1 MRKMKLSNLG
11 IGTMRINKLDEMYPA
26 QDILM
31 QSGQLVQYGTG
42 IMGYG
47 TVPLLVKRNVE
58 EVIRECLNDAGLA
71 EVQLPTIQ
79 PKEIW
84 VKSERWDK
92 YIDEGVMLVVD
103 SDKGTFC
110 LAPTAEE
117 AVLEFAREKLKSYK
131 HMPTIF
137 YQIGEK
143 YRNEIRNRGYLLRG
157 KSFLMMDA
165 YSFDTDPEGLQKS
178 YDIVREAYLE
188 MAKRLGLE
196 ILPVVADNGAMG
208 GKKSEEMMVISPIG
222 EDTILY
228 DAKTKVA
235 LNTEVLEK
243 ENYEEY
249 LKEEYGIED
258 ISEFEEKKAIELGHI
273 FQLGTR
279 YSDTMNAKFIDKDGK
294 EKPYYMGCYGIGVSR
309 MVATIYEMALL
320 KKEDGEIDG
329 ISLPYNIAPFK
340 MQIIAKMDDE
350 TKVKEADKLYEEL
363 KKAGVET
370 ILDDRDNV
378 NFGARIKDAKVLGTP
393 YVAILGGKV
402 ENGSVELEET
412 KTGKREVMK
421 IEELIK
427 RASARQSFIS

>member
-1 MRKMKLSNLG
+1 MKLSNLG
-11 IGTMRINKLDEMYPA
+11 IGTMRVNKLDEMYPA
-26 QDILM
+26 QDMLM

-47 TVPLLVKRNVE
+47 TVPLLVKKNVE
-58 EVIRECLNDAGLA
+58 DIIRKCLNEAGLA

-84 VKSERWDK
+84 EKSERWNK
-92 YIDEGVMLVVD
+92 YVEEGVMLVVE

-131 HMPTIF
+131 HMPVTF

-165 YSFDTDPEGLQKS
+165 YSFDTDKEGLEKS
-178 YDIVREAYLE
+178 YENVRNAYLK
-188 MAKRLGLE
+188 MAEELDLE
-196 ILPVVADNGAMG
+196 VLPVVADNGAMG
-208 GKKSEEMMVISPIG
+208 GKKSEEMMIISPIG

-228 DAKTKVA
+228 DEKTKTA
-235 LNTEVLEK
+235 LNTEI

-249 LKEEYGIED
+249 LKEEYGIDD
-258 ISEFEEKKAIELGHI
+258 ISNFEERKAIELGHI

-279 YSDTMNAKFIDKDGK
+279 YSDTMKAMFIDKDGK

-309 MVATIYEMALL
+309 MVAAIYELSVI
-320 KKEDGEIDG
+320 KDEQGKIEG
-329 ISLPYNIAPFK
+329 IALPYNIAPFK
-340 MQIIAKMDDE
+340 VQIIAKMDDE
-350 TKVKEADKLYEEL
+350 EKVKEAKALYEKLGKLGIES
-363 KKAGVET
+363 
-370 ILDDRDNV
+370 IIDDRENI

-393 YVAILGGKV
+393 YIAIFGGKV
-402 ENGSVELEET
+402 ENGKVELEET
-412 KTGKREVMK
+412 KTGKKE
-421 IEELIK
+421 IITTEELIERFSQK
-427 RASARQSFIS
+427 

>member
-1 MRKMKLSNLG
+1 MKLSNLG
-11 IGTMRINKLDEMYPA
+11 IGTMRVNKLDEMYPA
-26 QDILM
+26 QDMLM

-58 EVIRECLNDAGLA
+58 DIIRKCLNEAGLA

-84 VKSERWDK
+84 EKSERWNK
-92 YIDEGVMLVVD
+92 YVEEGVMLVVE

-131 HMPTIF
+131 HMPVTF

-165 YSFDTDPEGLQKS
+165 YSFDTDKEGLEKS
-178 YDIVREAYLE
+178 YENVRNAYLK
-188 MAKRLGLE
+188 MAEKLDLE
-196 ILPVVADNGAMG
+196 VLPVVADNGAMG
-208 GKKSEEMMVISPIG
+208 GKKSEEMMIISPIG

-228 DAKTKVA
+228 DEKTKTA
-235 LNTEVLEK
+235 LNTEILEK

-249 LKEEYGIED
+249 LKEEYGIDD
-258 ISEFEEKKAIELGHI
+258 ISNFEERKAIELGHI

-279 YSDTMNAKFIDKDGK
+279 YSDTMKAMFIDKDGK

-309 MVATIYEMALL
+309 MVAAIYELSVI
-320 KKEDGEIDG
+320 KDEQGKIEG
-329 ISLPYNIAPFK
+329 IALPYNIAPFK
-340 MQIIAKMDDE
+340 VQIIAKMDDE
-350 TKVKEADKLYEEL
+350 EKVKEAKALYEKLGKLGIES
-363 KKAGVET
+363 
-370 ILDDRDNV
+370 IIDDRENI

-393 YVAILGGKV
+393 YIAIFGGKV
-402 ENGSVELEET
+402 ENGKVELEET
-412 KTGKREVMK
+412 KTGKKE
-421 IEELIK
+421 IITTEELIERFSQK
-427 RASARQSFIS
+427 

>member
-1 MRKMKLSNLG
+1 MKLSNLG
-11 IGTMRINKLDEMYPA
+11 IGTMRVNKLDEMYPA
-26 QDILM
+26 QDMLM

-58 EVIRECLNDAGLA
+58 DIIRKCLNEAGLA

-84 VKSERWDK
+84 EKSERWNK
-92 YIDEGVMLVVD
+92 YVEEGVMLVVE

-131 HMPTIF
+131 HMPVTF

-165 YSFDTDPEGLQKS
+165 YSFDTDIEGLEKS
-178 YDIVREAYLE
+178 YKNVRDAYLKIAE
-188 MAKRLGLE
+188 KLDIE
-196 ILPVVADNGAMG
+196 VLPVVADNGAMG
-208 GKKSEEMMVISPIG
+208 GKKSEEMMLLSPIG

-228 DAKTKVA
+228 DAKSKIA

-243 ENYEEY
+243 ENYLEY

-258 ISEFEEKKAIELGHI
+258 ISGFEERRAIELGHI

-279 YSDTMNAKFIDKDGK
+279 YSDTMKAVFIDRDGK

-309 MVATIYEMALL
+309 MLAAIYELSVI
-320 KKEDGEIDG
+320 KNDKGEIDG

-340 MQIIAKMDDE
+340 LQIIAKMDDE
-350 TKVKEADKLYEEL
+350 EKVAEANKLYEDL
-363 KKAGVET
+363 KKCGIET
-370 ILDDRDNV
+370 IIDDRENV
-378 NFGARIKDAKVLGTP
+378 NFGARIRDAKVLGTP
-393 YVAILGGKV
+393 YLAIFGGKV
-402 ENGSVELEET
+402 ENGKVELENT
-412 KTGKREVMK
+412 KTVEKEVIPVEK
-421 IEELIK
+421 LIERFSK
-427 RASARQSFIS
+427 

>member
-1 MRKMKLSNLG
+1 MKLSNLG
-11 IGTMRINKLDEMYPA
+11 IGTMRVNKLDDMYPA
-26 QDILM
+26 QDMLM

-47 TVPLLVKRNVE
+47 TIPLLVKRNIE
-58 EVIRECLNDAGLA
+58 EIIRQTLKDAGLA
-71 EVQLPTIQ
+71 EVQMPTLQ

-84 VKSERWDK
+84 EKSERWNK
-92 YIDEGVMLVVD
+92 YIEEGVMLVVE

-131 HMPTIF
+131 HMPVTF

-165 YSFDTDPEGLQKS
+165 YSFDTDIEGLEKS
-178 YDIVREAYLE
+178 YRNVRDAYLKIAE
-188 MAKRLGLE
+188 KLDIE
-196 ILPVVADNGAMG
+196 VLPVVADNGAMG
-208 GKKSEEMMVISPIG
+208 GKKSEEMMLLSPIG

-228 DAKTKVA
+228 DARSKIA

-243 ENYEEY
+243 ENYLEY

-258 ISEFEEKKAIELGHI
+258 ISDFEERRAIELGHI

-279 YSDTMNAKFIDKDGK
+279 YSDTMKAVFIDRDGK

-309 MVATIYEMALL
+309 MLAAIYELSVI
-320 KKEDGEIDG
+320 KNDKGEIDG

-340 MQIIAKMDDE
+340 LQIIAKMDDE
-350 TKVKEADKLYEEL
+350 EKVAEANKLYEDL
-363 KKAGVET
+363 KKCGIET
-370 ILDDRDNV
+370 IIDDRENV
-378 NFGARIKDAKVLGTP
+378 NFGARIRDAKVLGTP
-393 YVAILGGKV
+393 YLAIFGGKAQ
-402 ENGSVELEET
+402 NGNVELENT
-412 KTGKREVMK
+412 KTGEKEV
-421 IEELIK
+421 IAVEELIERFSK
-427 RASARQSFIS
+427 

>member
-1 MRKMKLSNLG
+1 MKLSNLG
-11 IGTMRINKLDEMYPA
+11 IGTMRVNKLDDMYPA
-26 QDILM
+26 QDMLM

-47 TVPLLVKRNVE
+47 TIPLLVKRNIE
-58 EVIRECLNDAGLA
+58 EIIRQTLNDAGLA
-71 EVQLPTIQ
+71 EVQMPTLQ

-84 VKSERWDK
+84 EKSERWNK
-92 YIDEGVMLVVD
+92 YIEEGVMLVVE

-131 HMPTIF
+131 HMPVTF

-165 YSFDTDPEGLQKS
+165 YSFDTDIEGLEKS
-178 YDIVREAYLE
+178 YKNVRNAYLKIAE
-188 MAKRLGLE
+188 KLDIE
-196 ILPVVADNGAMG
+196 VLPVVADNGAMG
-208 GKKSEEMMVISPIG
+208 GKKSEEMMLLSPIG

-228 DAKTKVA
+228 DAKSKIA

-243 ENYEEY
+243 ENYLEY

-258 ISEFEEKKAIELGHI
+258 ISGFEERRAIELGHI

-279 YSDTMNAKFIDKDGK
+279 YSDTMKAVFIDRDGK

-309 MVATIYEMALL
+309 MLAAIYELSVI
-320 KKEDGEIDG
+320 KNDKGEIDG

-340 MQIIAKMDDE
+340 LQIIAKMDDE
-350 TKVKEADKLYEEL
+350 EKVAEANKLYEDL
-363 KKAGVET
+363 KKCGIET
-370 ILDDRDNV
+370 IIDDRENV
-378 NFGARIKDAKVLGTP
+378 NFGARIRDAKVLGTP
-393 YVAILGGKV
+393 YLAIFGGKV
-402 ENGSVELEET
+402 ENGKVELENT
-412 KTGKREVMK
+412 KTGEKEV
-421 IEELIK
+421 IAVEELIERFSK
-427 RASARQSFIS
+427 

>member
-1 MRKMKLSNLG
+1 MKLSNLG
-11 IGTMRINKLDEMYPA
+11 IGTMRVNKLDEMYPA
-26 QDILM
+26 QDMLM

-58 EVIRECLNDAGLA
+58 DIIRKCLNEAGLA

-84 VKSERWDK
+84 EKSERWNK
-92 YIDEGVMLVVD
+92 YVEEGVMLVVE

-131 HMPTIF
+131 HMPVTF

-165 YSFDTDPEGLQKS
+165 YSFDTDKEGLEKS
-178 YDIVREAYLE
+178 YENVRNAYLK
-188 MAKRLGLE
+188 MAEKLDLE
-196 ILPVVADNGAMG
+196 VLPVVADNGAMG
-208 GKKSEEMMVISPIG
+208 GKKSEEMMIISPIG

-228 DAKTKVA
+228 DEKTKTA
-235 LNTEVLEK
+235 LNTEILEK

-249 LKEEYGIED
+249 LEEEYGIND
-258 ISEFEEKKAIELGHI
+258 ISNFKERKAIELGHI

-279 YSDTMNAKFIDKDGK
+279 YSDTMKAMFIDKDGK

-309 MVATIYEMALL
+309 MVAAIYELSVI
-320 KKEDGEIDG
+320 KDEQGKIEG
-329 ISLPYNIAPFK
+329 IALPYNIAPFK
-340 MQIIAKMDDE
+340 VQIIAKMDDE
-350 TKVKEADKLYEEL
+350 EKVKEAKALYEKLGKLGIES
-363 KKAGVET
+363 
-370 ILDDRDNV
+370 IIDDRENI

-393 YVAILGGKV
+393 YIAIFGGKV
-402 ENGSVELEET
+402 ENGKVELEET
-412 KTGKREVMK
+412 KTGKKE
-421 IEELIK
+421 IITTEELIERFSQK
-427 RASARQSFIS
+427 

>member
-1 MRKMKLSNLG
+1 MKLSNLG
-11 IGTMRINKLDEMYPA
+11 IGTMRVNKLDDMYPA
-26 QDILM
+26 QDMLM

-47 TVPLLVKRNVE
+47 TIPLLVKRNIE
-58 EVIRECLNDAGLA
+58 EIIRQTLNDAGLA
-71 EVQLPTIQ
+71 EVQMPTLQ

-84 VKSERWDK
+84 EKSERWNK
-92 YIDEGVMLVVD
+92 YIEEGVMLVVE

-131 HMPTIF
+131 HMPVTF

-165 YSFDTDPEGLQKS
+165 YSFDTDIEGLEKS
-178 YDIVREAYLE
+178 YRNVRDAYLKIAE
-188 MAKRLGLE
+188 KLDIE
-196 ILPVVADNGAMG
+196 VLPVVADNGAMG
-208 GKKSEEMMVISPIG
+208 GKKSEEMMLLSPIG

-228 DAKTKVA
+228 DARSKIA

-243 ENYEEY
+243 ENYLEY

-258 ISEFEEKKAIELGHI
+258 ISGFEERRAIELGHI

-279 YSDTMNAKFIDKDGK
+279 YSDTMKAVFIDRDGK

-309 MVATIYEMALL
+309 MLAAIYELSVI
-320 KKEDGEIDG
+320 KNDKGEIDG

-340 MQIIAKMDDE
+340 LQIIAKMDDE
-350 TKVKEADKLYEEL
+350 EKVAEANKLYEDL
-363 KKAGVET
+363 KKCGIET
-370 ILDDRDNV
+370 IIDDRENV
-378 NFGARIKDAKVLGTP
+378 NFGARIRDAKVLGTP
-393 YVAILGGKV
+393 YLAIFGGKV
-402 ENGSVELEET
+402 ENGKVELENT
-412 KTGKREVMK
+412 KTGEKEVIAVEK
-421 IEELIK
+421 LIERFSK
-427 RASARQSFIS
+427 